1 MAEKHWD
8 EQWCC
13 CPATSGSSG
22 LGMGNACWKARLER
36 EGFVLA
42 GIHRAWQHRLQ
53 VNGHWGST
61 TVWNHSCASL
71 SCCKRL
77 QRLHG
82 MVKGG
87 AAQKLQLQAHQGRAN
102 STLPSLVKV
111 QDSHQL
117 HRGSAQT
124 HQLGN
129 QQQQQLFFPRINY
142 KVQFARLFFL
152 LLSLWLRTGKPPGR
166 NYLHFKRYC

>member
-1 MAEKHWD
+1 MR
-8 EQWCC
+8 
-13 CPATSGSSG
+13 
-22 LGMGNACWKARLER
+22 GNTGFRLTDTEAAPLY
-36 EGFVLA
+36 EITPVLPSA
-42 GIHRAWQHRLQ
+42 AIRGC
-53 VNGHWGST
+53 SDCT
-61 TVWNHSCASL
+61 
-71 SCCKRL
+71 
-77 QRLHG
+77 
-82 MVKGG
+82 VKGG
-87 AAQKLQLQAHQGRAN
+87 AAQRLQLQAHQGRAN

-152 LLSLWLRTGKPPGR
+152 LLSL
-166 NYLHFKRYC
+166 